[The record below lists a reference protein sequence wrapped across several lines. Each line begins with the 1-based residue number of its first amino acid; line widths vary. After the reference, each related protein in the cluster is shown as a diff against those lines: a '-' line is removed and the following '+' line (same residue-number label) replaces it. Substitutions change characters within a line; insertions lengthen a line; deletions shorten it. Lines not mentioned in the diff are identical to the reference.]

1 MYNDKIV
8 IRVWSQGRR
17 SADLFIANVP
27 EYPSQ
32 FDHFNV
38 SKLMISEGKMRATWI
53 NLYGI
58 HPDDRAQATKG
69 GSKQGSSF
77 LGRILISM

>member
-1 MYNDKIV
+1 M
-8 IRVWSQGRR
+8 
-17 SADLFIANVP
+17 FIANVP